1 MNNIPRMALSSAA
14 LVTLS
19 ACGLGGPA
27 HDAVKPGTVGVDMG
41 FARFEPATIHIK
53 AGQTVA
59 FRNNA
64 LITHTVTDD
73 PAKAMEA
80 KDAVLPAGAPAFDSG
95 DLPPGQVYTRTF
107 TVPGTY
113 TYFCMHHESSG
124 MVGTVIVDPAS

>member
-1 MNNIPRMALSSAA
+1 MIKIAHVVLPALA
-14 LVTLS
+14 LLT
-19 ACGLGGPA
+19 AGCGLSGPA
-27 HDAVKPGTVGVDMG
+27 HDPVEPGTVGVDMG
-41 FARFEPATIHIK
+41 FASFEPATIHIK

-73 PAKAMEA
+73 PTKAMDA
-80 KDAVLPAGAPAFDSG
+80 KDAALPAGAPAFDSG

-113 TYFCMHHESSG
+113 TYFCMHHEEGG